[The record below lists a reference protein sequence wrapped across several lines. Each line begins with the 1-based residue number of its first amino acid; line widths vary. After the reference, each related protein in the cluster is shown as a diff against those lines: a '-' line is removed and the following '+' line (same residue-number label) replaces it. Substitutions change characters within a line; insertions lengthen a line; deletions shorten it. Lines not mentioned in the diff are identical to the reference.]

1 MAARRRT
8 LNFKKVLQTL
18 LDDQKPLPE
27 FFSGHLQDLSP
38 QEAARLREVWPQIP
52 LERRRAL
59 LEEMER
65 VTDAD
70 LRVSFKAV
78 GLLALDDP
86 DAQVRFGGV
95 RVLWVEEDPQ
105 LIPRF
110 LALARNDPNI
120 SVRANA
126 VGALGSYMYL
136 ASLEELPPKLT
147 RQIEEELMALLRDPR
162 EPDEVRRQ
170 ALEVLG
176 YSLNLDMSDWIEQAL
191 SGDEDWQAS
200 GLFAIARTADAAW
213 ADRVVSFLQHQS
225 PAVRAEAARAAGAL
239 GLQETV
245 DTLIA
250 MLHDPDAQVR
260 MAAAWAL
267 SEIGG
272 GEKIAEALEDALENT
287 TDEEEAALLE
297 EALDN
302 LAFTNDLLEMVM
314 MDLPLDEAGVLSSE
328 EEIEHLLRLFGGE
341 VEDEHGEDDEA

>member
-18 LDDQKPLPE
+18 LNDQKPLPE

-147 RQIEEELMALLRDPR
+147 HQIEEELMALLRNPR

-200 GLFAIARTADAAW
+200 GLFAIARTADTAW

-250 MLHDPDAQVR
+250 LLHDPDAQVR
-260 MAAAWAL
+260 MATAWAL

-272 GEKIAEALEDALENT
+272 SEKIAEALEEALENA

-341 VEDEHGEDDEA
+341 VEDEHEEDNEA